1 MQQKTETQQLQ
12 QDIADKLSKVK
23 NNYSRH
29 IINLHQTSNGNVL
42 MVLHTE
48 QSKQYDGL
56 QSRPDAKICLAVHE
70 ALKDL
75 DGDMHRVLW
84 SEGTDSDGILVETR
98 PFDRER
104 EREVL

>member
-1 MQQKTETQQLQ
+1 MQQKTQTEQLQ

-29 IINLHQTSNGNVL
+29 IINLHETGNDNVL
-42 MVLHTE
+42 ITLHTE
-48 QSKQYDGL
+48 QNSKYEGL
-56 QSRPDAKICLAVHE
+56 QSRPDAKICIAVHE

-84 SEGTDSDGILVETR
+84 SQGTDSDGILIETR
-98 PFDRER
+98 PFDRDR
-104 EREVL
+104 ETEVL